1 MFSLQ
6 RRLQVW
12 LGIYIT
18 VLFVFLILISSHY
31 LDKLLDD
38 YAVDRLESDIEGIL
52 SALVVNQGGIQ
63 IRDLHFSHVYDQPL
77 SGHYFVLRYGPGKE
91 ISSRSLWDYNLEF
104 PDVSPGEARIKHVSG
119 PANQNLL
126 IWVRG
131 FRKQNVNFTLA
142 VAEDHSG
149 THRQIQRYVRNF
161 AIVSF
166 IGLILLFLV
175 QRLIVRKSLR
185 SLDDV
190 RDDLRLLAEG
200 DKVSL
205 SENVPTEVLPLV
217 RETNHLLELLSQR
230 LERSRNS
237 LGNLAHAL
245 KGPLSVVMQYFS
257 NKTHMQ
263 DEVQFERVGK
273 QVTRIQE
280 LMDRELKRA
289 RLVGTGI
296 TSRRFNPHT
305 EIPDLVGLLR
315 QVHGGS
321 CKNLSYD
328 VSPQIPVFGDRED
341 MHELMGNLLDNACK
355 WAKSRV
361 TCKLYSEDGKDV
373 HIVVEDDGKGLTSE
387 QIELLMKRGVRLDES
402 IEGHGLGLSIVKEI
416 IRLYNG
422 EIEFSRSRSLGGL
435 KVHVTIP
442 CKPDT
447 VAT

>member
-18 VLFVFLILISSHY
+18 LLFLLLILISSHY

-38 YAVDRLESDIEGIL
+38 YAVDGLESDIEGIL
-52 SALVVNQGGIQ
+52 SAIVINQDGIQ

-91 ISSRSLWDYNLEF
+91 LSSRSLWDFNLEF

-131 FRKQNVNFTLA
+131 FRKQNINFTLA
-142 VAEDHSG
+142 VAEDHTD
-149 THRQIQRYVRNF
+149 THRQIRRYVRNF
-161 AIVSF
+161 SIVSF

-200 DKVSL
+200 DRVSL
-205 SENVPTEVLPLV
+205 SENVPAEVLPLV
-217 RETNHLLELLSQR
+217 RETNHLLDLLTQR

-245 KGPLSVVMQYFS
+245 KGPLSVVMQYFG
-257 NKTHMQ
+257 NKTNMQ
-263 DEVQFERVGK
+263 DTVQFEQVGR

-296 TSRRFNPHT
+296 TSRRFNPRK
-305 EIPDLVGLLR
+305 EIPDLLGLLR
-315 QVHGGS
+315 QVHGGT
-321 CKNLSYD
+321 CKRLSYD
-328 VSPQIPVFGDRED
+328 ISPDIPVFGDRED

-361 TCKLYSEDGKDV
+361 TCKLYNDENQV
-373 HIVVEDDGKGLTSE
+373 HIVVEDDGKGLSSE

-416 IRLYNG
+416 IKLYNG
-422 EIEFSRSRSLGGL
+422 KIKFSRSGSLGGL
-435 KVHVTIP
+435 KVHVIIP
-442 CKPDT
+442 CKPDAVVT
-447 VAT
+447 